1 MIYLSKMVIFH
12 SYVTFPEGKFEVGQ
26 VVAFSTTLRS
36 THFMARHAAITSRAD
51 NGTSEL
57 KSCA

>member
-36 THFMARHAAITSRAD
+36 THFMARHAPRSHPVLIT
-51 NGTSEL
+51 EL
-57 KSCA
+57 LN